1 MKQPIWLVAVLLLAL
16 TAPAAALQQRGPA
29 PASLGDGPWTYD
41 TADRGTR
48 IRVSVVTKELASPWS
63 LAFLPNGDMLVTEE
77 RGRLRIFRNGVLDP
91 EPIAGVP
98 EVPRGGTSALMD
110 VVLHPQFTSN
120 NLVYLSYMKPGKR
133 PDGSAGYYATTA
145 LSRARFDGKGLTD
158 VREIF
163 AADPWST
170 SGGGDGARVVFAP
183 DGTLYISSSHRL
195 DPKAP
200 QDLSKHIG
208 KIIRLNDDG
217 TIPKDNPFVGRNDAK
232 PEIFSYGHRTV
243 LGLTVHPQ
251 TGAVWELE
259 NGPQGGDEVNIL
271 LPGRN
276 YGWPLVSYG
285 REYDGRR
292 IGEKPWQEGMEP
304 PLLFWVPS
312 ITASGMTFYTGS
324 RFPTWKGNL
333 FIGSM
338 TVGRV
343 SGTGHLQRIVFN
355 ENGEQRRE
363 SLLTDLKQRVR
374 DVRQGPD
381 GFLYL
386 LTDGGAMLKIEPAE

>member
-1 MKQPIWLVAVLLLAL
+1 MKQPIWLVAVLLLLL

-29 PASLGDGPWTYD
+29 VAPLGDGPWSYD
-41 TADRGTR
+41 TAERGTR
-48 IRVSVVTKELASPWS
+48 IRVSVVTKALASPWS
-63 LAFLPNGDMLVTEE
+63 LTFLPNGDMLVTEE
-77 RGRLRIFRNGVLDP
+77 PGRLRIFRNGVLDP

-98 EVPRGGTSALMD
+98 EVQRGGTSALMD
-110 VVLHPQFTSN
+110 VVLHPQFASN

-145 LSRARFDGKGLTD
+145 LARGRFDGKALTD

-163 AADPWST
+163 TADPWST
-170 SGGGDGARVVFAP
+170 AGGGDGARVVFAP

-200 QDLSKHIG
+200 QDISKHIG
-208 KIIRLNDDG
+208 KIIRINDDG
-217 TIPKDNPFVGRNDAK
+217 TIPKDNPFAGRSDAK

-243 LGLTVHPQ
+243 LGLTAHPE

-276 YGWPLVSYG
+276 YGWPVVSYG

-292 IGEKPWQEGMEP
+292 IGERPWQEGMEP
-304 PLLFWVPS
+304 PVLFWVPS
-312 ITASGMTFYTGS
+312 ITASGMTFYSGS
-324 RFPTWKGNL
+324 RFPAWKGNL
-333 FIGSM
+333 FVGAM

-343 SGTGHLQRIVFN
+343 PGTGHLQRIAFN
-355 ENGEQRRE
+355 QNGEQRRE

-381 GFLYL
+381 GLLYL
-386 LTDGGAMLKIEPAE
+386 LTDGGAMLKIEPVE

>member
-1 MKQPIWLVAVLLLAL
+1 
-16 TAPAAALQQRGPA
+16 
-29 PASLGDGPWTYD
+29 
-41 TADRGTR
+41 
-48 IRVSVVTKELASPWS
+48 
-63 LAFLPNGDMLVTEE
+63 MLVTEE
-77 RGRLRIFRNGVLDP
+77 PGRLRIFRNGVLDP

-98 EVPRGGTSALMD
+98 EVQRGGTSALMD
-110 VVLHPQFTSN
+110 VVLHPQFASN

-145 LSRARFDGKGLTD
+145 LARGRFDGKALTD

-163 AADPWST
+163 IADPWST
-170 SGGGDGARVVFAP
+170 AGGGDGARVAFAP

-200 QDLSKHIG
+200 QDISKHIG
-208 KIIRLNDDG
+208 KIIRINDDG
-217 TIPKDNPFVGRNDAK
+217 TIPKNNPFAGRSDAK
-232 PEIFSYGHRTV
+232 AEIFSFGHRTV
-243 LGLTVHPQ
+243 LGLTVHPE

-276 YGWPLVSYG
+276 YGWPVVSYG

-292 IGEKPWQEGMEP
+292 IGERPWQEGMEP
-304 PLLFWVPS
+304 PVLFWVPS
-312 ITASGMTFYTGS
+312 ITASGMTFYSGS
-324 RFPTWKGNL
+324 RFPAWKGNL
-333 FIGSM
+333 FVGAM
-338 TVGRV
+338 TVGRIP
-343 SGTGHLQRIVFN
+343 GTGHLQRIAFN
-355 ENGEQRRE
+355 QNGEQRRE

-381 GFLYL
+381 GLLYL
-386 LTDGGAMLKIEPAE
+386 LTDGGAMLKIEPVE